1 LAAVARVRRIVGF
14 GGGFGGASPESRLDD
29 YVLGLTG
36 RDNPKVLY
44 LPTAAADADSN
55 IVSFYDRFAGR
66 AGTTHLKLFG
76 APDPSLWRPLVQ
88 EQDVILV
95 SGGNTAN
102 ALAIWRS
109 HGVDSALREAW
120 ESGTILCGSSAG
132 MICWFECSVT
142 DSFGAQLGPL
152 RDGLGFLPGSACPH
166 YDSEPRRRPLYRE
179 LVAAGFPA
187 GYAAEDG
194 VGLHFEGTALREAVT
209 DVGGRRAYRVEMVA
223 GAVRETEL
231 PVRLLA

>member
-1 LAAVARVRRIVGF
+1 LPAVARPRHIVGF
-14 GGGFGGASPESRLDD
+14 GGGFGGSVAGSRLDD

-36 RDNPKVLY
+36 QDRPRILY
-44 LPTAAADADSN
+44 LPTPAADADVN
-55 IVSFYDRFAGR
+55 IVDFYARFSGR
-66 AGTTHLKLFG
+66 ARAAHLKLFG
-76 APDPSLWRPLVQ
+76 APEASQWRALLV
-88 EQDVILV
+88 EQDIIVV

-102 ALAIWRS
+102 ALAVWRAQ
-109 HGVDSALREAW
+109 GVDVALRDAW
-120 ESGTILCGSSAG
+120 ERGAVMCGSSAG

-142 DSFGAQLGPL
+142 DSFGPQLGPL

-179 LVAAGFPA
+179 LVTAGFPA

-194 VGLHFEGTALREAVT
+194 VGLHFEGRELKEAVT
-209 DVGGRRAYRVEMVA
+209 DVGGRKAYRVELVD

-231 PVRLLA
+231 HVRLIA